1 MTSARPPGRDL
12 APARGAG
19 SASHHRVPPSRSV
32 LGLLAAGL
40 LVFSLVLVVAP
51 AALAEEEDG
60 AWVSDGST
68 DTGAT
73 DTGGSS
79 GLDGTGALAGDYGP
93 GGYADGWGSSSP
105 PGGSPPPGESTGSPS
120 WAGGPAPTQHNGIP
134 PGPAG
139 LPTGLPGTPAPGSIP
154 NVDTLGGVLC
164 CPTSGPGGN
173 TGNIGSQPTA
183 DYAPSTESSESE

>member
-1 MTSARPPGRDL
+1 MTPARPPGRHL
-12 APARGAG
+12 PPARGAG
-19 SASHHRVPPSRSV
+19 SAWHHRGPPSRSV

-40 LVFSLVLVVAP
+40 LLALSLVVVVAP

-60 AWVSDGST
+60 AAVSDGSTDTGAT

-93 GGYADGWGSSSP
+93 GGYADGWGSSPS

-120 WAGGPAPTQHNGIP
+120 WGGGHTPTQHEVTP
-134 PGPAG
+134 PGPAS
-139 LPTGLPGTPAPGSIP
+139 LPTSLPGTPARGSIP
-154 NVDTLGGVLC
+154 NLDTLGGVLC
-164 CPTSGPGGN
+164 CATSGPGGN
-173 TGNIGSQPTA
+173 TGPDGHH
-183 DYAPSTESSESE
+183 ESAE